1 MIKLEDVSKIFKSPG
16 KQVKA
21 LNKVTLQVKKGEF
34 LVVKGPSGCGKTTL
48 LMSIGGMLRPT
59 TGIVRI
65 DDRDI
70 NILNDNERTKFR
82 ALNVGFVF
90 QMFYLIPY
98 LNVLENILVSCRFAG
113 DRTLRKKALELAEDL
128 GLWDRV
134 KHRPSELSTG
144 ECQRVAL
151 ARALI
156 HQPKIILADEPTGNL
171 DKENSS
177 EVVRIL
183 ADYHQ
188 SGGTVIMAT
197 HGDDMNTIADRIILL
212 NKGEIK
218 TLSSN

>member
-1 MIKLEDVSKIFKSPG
+1 
-16 KQVKA
+16 
-21 LNKVTLQVKKGEF
+21 
-34 LVVKGPSGCGKTTL
+34 
-48 LMSIGGMLRPT
+48 
-59 TGIVRI
+59 
-65 DDRDI
+65 
-70 NILNDNERTKFR
+70 
-82 ALNVGFVF
+82 
-90 QMFYLIPY
+90 

-128 GLWDRV
+128 GLSDRI

-177 EVVRIL
+177 EVVSIL

-218 TLSSN
+218 TPSSN